1 MNNMKLEVEAMEMR
15 IWKRIEK
22 KNRTDRISNE
32 EVLQRVDP
40 KRQLVNLIRSR
51 PSCKMDRSCE

>member
-1 MNNMKLEVEAMEMR
+1 MKLEVEAMEMR

-40 KRQLVNLIRSR
+40 KRQLGA
-51 PSCKMDRSCE
+51 